1 LATTNDI
8 TISPKQSNQR
18 HDMHSGYQ
26 SSARLKGQRSS
37 NSAFISQRLV
47 NPINSPGRV
56 ARVDLQ
62 AQMKEGLREAIRSSQ
77 HPA

>member
-26 SSARLKGQRSS
+26 SSARLKGQLSS
-37 NSAFISQRLV
+37 NSAFIRDSWSTRSI
-47 NPINSPGRV
+47 P
-56 ARVDLQ
+56 Q
-62 AQMKEGLREAIRSSQ
+62 AEWHVLIFKLK
-77 HPA
+77 